1 MGNCNEKGEIAALI
15 KKVRDDDQAAFEQL
29 LCRYTPL
36 LDAAVSRF
44 TNAEHT
50 KPYADDLR
58 QEAIL
63 VFYNAILNYDIDNE
77 SVEFGLY
84 AKICVTNALI
94 SQLRM
99 LSKIKTEQLTDEV
112 EEAELSDGNEPVQF
126 LIENESLERI
136 DAVIKGSLSML
147 EYRVWCL
154 YASGKTARDIASLVG
169 KSEKSVTNAIYRIRK
184 KLRALLK

>member
-1 MGNCNEKGEIAALI
+1 MGNCNEKCEIAALI
-15 KKVRDDDQAAFEQL
+15 CRVRENDQAAFEQL

-36 LDAAVSRF
+36 LDAAVARF
-44 TNAEHT
+44 TSAEHT

-58 QEAIL
+58 QEALL

-99 LSKIKTEQLTDEV
+99 LSRIKTEQLTDEV
-112 EEAELSDGNEPVQF
+112 DGIELSDGNEPVR
-126 LIENESLERI
+126 LLLESESLERI
-136 DAVIKGSLSML
+136 DIAIKGSLSTL

-154 YASGKTARDIASLVG
+154 YASGKTARDIGRLLG

-184 KLRALLK
+184 KLRALLG